1 VRFAVIVGDPQPAS
15 PALAVATAAADALSR
30 RIGLADRRLG
40 LADSRTGLADSYEV
54 IDLSTLSRRLLLP
67 EPSAA
72 VEDAVSVTLGA
83 ELLLVVSPVAA
94 GTYSGLLKVFLD
106 RLPGRALAGAR
117 ALPLLVMSTPVH
129 ARAVDAYL
137 RPVLIELGAT
147 TPVPGLAV
155 LQADRARLDS
165 VVESWARQVTAAL
178 GMAVAAQ
185 SA

>member
-15 PALAVATAAADALSR
+15 PALVVATAAADALAR
-30 RIGLADRRLG
+30 RIGLADRRL
-40 LADSRTGLADSYEV
+40 GLADSYEV

-72 VEDAVSVTLGA
+72 IEDAVSVTLGA
-83 ELLLVVSPVAA
+83 DLLLVVSPVAA

>member
-1 VRFAVIVGDPQPAS
+1 MRFAVIVGDPQPAS
-15 PALAVATAAADALSR
+15 PALAIATAAADALTR
-30 RIGLADRRLG
+30 WIGLAD
-40 LADSRTGLADSYEV
+40 DYEV

-72 VEDAVSVTLGA
+72 VEDALEVTLGA
-83 ELLLVVSPVAA
+83 DLLLVASPVAA

-106 RLPGRALAGAR
+106 RLPASGLAGAR
-117 ALPLLVMSTPVH
+117 ALPLLVMSTPTH

-155 LQADRARLDS
+155 LQADPAGIDD

-178 GMAVAAQ
+178 GVPVAAR

>member
-15 PALAVATAAADALSR
+15 PTLAVATAAADALTR
-30 RIGLADRRLG
+30 RIGLADR
-40 LADSRTGLADSYEV
+40 YEV
-54 IDLSTLSRRLLLP
+54 IDLSRLSRRLLLP

-83 ELLLVVSPVAA
+83 DLLLVVSPVAA

-106 RLPGRALAGAR
+106 RLPGRALAGVR
-117 ALPLLVMSTPVH
+117 ALPLLVMRTPEH

-137 RPVLIELGAT
+137 RPVLVELGAI

-155 LQADRARLDS
+155 VQAGQASLDD
-165 VVESWARQVTAAL
+165 VVGPWAWQVTAAL
-178 GMAVAAQ
+178 GVTVVAR